1 MQYTRQILEYMAT
14 KSNGTATTKQLRKKF
29 KDLRPKQINQALF
42 MLRKNEKATRIDWGT
57 WKANELTP
65 VNKSDETSAEQAPTS
80 PQTKPKLVI
89 KRKPYYSAKSK
100 ETAHLKKRLDEATQ
114 EILHWHK
121 VVKDS
126 EAMRQQFNKMSGD
139 LQDAL
144 ATIRYLEN
152 KLFIAIQHNARI
164 INGNP

>member
-1 MQYTRQILEYMAT
+1 MQYTRQIRDHMAT
-14 KSNGTATTKQLRKKF
+14 KSNGTATTKQLRKAF
-29 KDLRPKQINQALF
+29 KELRPKQINQALF
-42 MLRKNEKATRIDWGT
+42 MLRKKGEATRIDWGT
-57 WKANELTP
+57 WKVNVLTP
-65 VNKSDETSAEQAPTS
+65 VNKPDETPTPKKPAVKRAPYNS
-80 PQTKPKLVI
+80 
-89 KRKPYYSAKSK
+89 SKSK
-100 ETAHLKKRLDEATQ
+100 EIAHLKKKLEDATQ